1 MTTEATPIR
10 TTAPREPHEPAPD
23 PLDHRVVHRATTTDL
38 ARLARVADELVRAPD
53 RRRLRLLRR
62 YLRGISAEI
71 VHHHRVRPPLEAVA
85 VDRAALVPLTQ
96 DHERLGSLLARAGEL
111 AAVDTAAPQLAAT
124 LHELADLLAR
134 HAADEERDVVPITGE
149 RVRVEDRARSQ
160 ERFRAPPGLA
170 APAFVTLWVAG
181 HATPDE
187 RAALLA
193 DAPPPLRVLLAVT
206 ERGFRSRA
214 RRLFGTGLSTADRRT
229 VRLMKSLTRAHLAVV
244 QWTGGRWGHGW
255 VAGTEVVALTATG
268 RRSGQPRTVLVV
280 ALPDGDD
287 LLLAA
292 SHGGVDAEPAW
303 WLNLQADPHAQV
315 AFRGERFDVVA
326 HEVGDDEHP
335 AAWARFVAAWPG
347 FAGYQAKV
355 SRRIAVVRLERA

>member
-38 ARLARVADELVRAPD
+38 ARLARVADELVRAPG

-71 VHHHRVRPPLEAVA
+71 VHHHRVRPPLETVA
-85 VDRAALVPLTQ
+85 VDRAVLVPLTQ

-160 ERFRAPPGLA
+160 ERFRAPRGS
-170 APAFVTLWVAG
+170 
-181 HATPDE
+181 
-187 RAALLA
+187 
-193 DAPPPLRVLLAVT
+193 PP
-206 ERGFRSRA
+206 
-214 RRLFGTGLSTADRRT
+214 
-229 VRLMKSLTRAHLAVV
+229 
-244 QWTGGRWGHGW
+244 
-255 VAGTEVVALTATG
+255 
-268 RRSGQPRTVLVV
+268 RRSSRPGSPATRPPTSAPRSWPTPHRRCGSCSPSPNAASAPGPAGCSGRACPPRT
-280 ALPDGDD
+280 
-287 LLLAA
+287 
-292 SHGGVDAEPAW
+292 
-303 WLNLQADPHAQV
+303 
-315 AFRGERFDVVA
+315 
-326 HEVGDDEHP
+326 
-335 AAWARFVAAWPG
+335 
-347 FAGYQAKV
+347 AGR
-355 SRRIAVVRLERA
+355 SG